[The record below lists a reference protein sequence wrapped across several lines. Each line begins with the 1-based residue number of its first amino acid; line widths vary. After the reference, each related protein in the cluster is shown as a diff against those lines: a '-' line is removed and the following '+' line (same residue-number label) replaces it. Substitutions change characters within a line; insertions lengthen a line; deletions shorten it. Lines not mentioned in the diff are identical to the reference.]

1 MEPLT
6 HTTDQAV
13 AACDACRFQQVAQ
26 VEFRNLRDDLGE
38 LKTRV
43 HDLERT
49 LARGVMLLIANLA
62 GLLVAIA
69 KELL

>member
-1 MEPLT
+1 METMNRVPS
-6 HTTDQAV
+6 TDP
-13 AACDACRFQQVAQ
+13 CDVCSFQQVAR
-26 VEFRNLRDDLGE
+26 VEFRNLAEDLRE
-38 LKTRV
+38 LKARV

-62 GLLVAIA
+62 GLIVAIA